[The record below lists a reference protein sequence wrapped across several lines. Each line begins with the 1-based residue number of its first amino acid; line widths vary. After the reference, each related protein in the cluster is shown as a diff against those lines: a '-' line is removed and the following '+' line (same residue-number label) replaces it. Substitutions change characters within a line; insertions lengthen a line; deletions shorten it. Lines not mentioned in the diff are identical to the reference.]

1 MAMGLSLL
9 LTGCSEINSSMAD
22 SMIDRIPYWAGGLPA
37 DAPPRATDPKYHDY
51 VEKLEGKAAV
61 AAPKAAVAAPK
72 AAADAPKAAADA
84 KADVGAA
91 TQPQP

>member
-51 VEKLEGKAAV
+51 VEKLEGKAA
-61 AAPKAAVAAPK
+61 
-72 AAADAPKAAADA
+72 ADAPKAAVVAPKAAAGA
-84 KADVGAA
+84 KADAGAA